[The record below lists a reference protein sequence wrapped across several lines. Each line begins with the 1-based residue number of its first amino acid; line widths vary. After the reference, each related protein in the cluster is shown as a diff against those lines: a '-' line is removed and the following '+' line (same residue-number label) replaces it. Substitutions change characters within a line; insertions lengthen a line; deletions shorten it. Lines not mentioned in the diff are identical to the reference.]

1 MRKVVFVGVD
11 VAKDKLDISFT
22 CDGQK
27 YDSLTIL
34 NNEGSIL
41 GFFDYLKTTYKKS
54 EFFVGY
60 EATSNYMHL
69 LQKLLCQ
76 QDFKQIMINP
86 YMMSHYLKHLN
97 SRTKSDLADSQG
109 IAKFIQTLDQED
121 FKTIFNQNDKT
132 LRKYT
137 SSINLLRKLDTQLKN
152 FIHSQKENPIDFLDS
167 FLLSLK
173 LKIKETKKGL
183 EKEAENVLKQLF
195 PHVIELKDQIK
206 GVGYALLLELV
217 PIFLKSQNY
226 TLKQLQSFVGLSP
239 RIFQSGTS
247 VHKKE
252 SMSKRG
258 SSLVRK
264 LLYLSAMSAVR
275 YNDIIKEKYNRLVE
289 GGKNKMVALVACM
302 SHLFRAVYVKFHQG
316 LVNV

>member
-1 MRKVVFVGVD
+1 MRKVFIGVD
-11 VAKDKLDISFT
+11 VGMDKLDVSISL
-22 CDGQK
+22 DGQK
-27 YDSLTIL
+27 YDTLQIF

-54 EFFVGY
+54 DFYFGY
-60 EATSNYMHL
+60 EATSNYMHV
-69 LQKLLCQ
+69 LQRLVHNN
-76 QDFKQIMINP
+76 DFKQIMVNP
-86 YMMSHYLKHLN
+86 YVMAHYLKHLN
-97 SRTKSDLADSQG
+97 SRTKNDKIDSIG
-109 IAKFIQTLDQED
+109 IAKFIQTIEHED
-121 FKTIFNQNDKT
+121 FKTIFNQDDKT

-152 FIHSQKENPIDFLDS
+152 LIHSQKENPIELLDS
-167 FLLSLK
+167 LLKTLL

-183 EKEAENVLKQLF
+183 DKEAEKVLKELF
-195 PHVIELKDQIK
+195 PHVIELKNQIK
-206 GVGYALLLELV
+206 GVGYALLLELI

-239 RIFQSGTS
+239 RIFQSGSS
-247 VHKKE
+247 VHKRE

-264 LLYLSAMSAVR
+264 LLYLCTMSAIQH
-275 YNDIIKEKYNRLVE
+275 NQIIKEKYNRLVD